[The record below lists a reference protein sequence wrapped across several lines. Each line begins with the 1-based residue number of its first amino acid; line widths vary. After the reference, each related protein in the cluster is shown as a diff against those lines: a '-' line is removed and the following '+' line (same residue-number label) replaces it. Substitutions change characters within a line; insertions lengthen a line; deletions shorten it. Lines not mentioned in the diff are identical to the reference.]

1 MIDRLERL
9 TTLVANLLSTRT
21 PLTLEQIVENVPGYP
36 SEKMSYRRQF
46 ERDKDTLRGI
56 GVPISVETSG
66 TETRYRILPS
76 EYYLPALD
84 LTPEEQA
91 AIHVAVTA
99 VRLPG
104 VGTDTALWKIGGQE
118 GEAVPVLAS
127 LPTTPALAE
136 LFDAYRKRATISFGY
151 RGDTRRLDPYGL
163 VFRRGHWYVVGRD
176 HDREGPRSFRADRI
190 DGDITVG
197 PPGAFT
203 VPEGLDPATLL
214 RDDPMRFGSADASVE
229 ARVLVDADQAA
240 FVIEELGEAAVE
252 TRQADG
258 SVIVTIT
265 VTNRPAFLSFVLGLL
280 ERAEVLSP
288 PDLRAEMVQWLD
300 AIAAGA
306 GTGAA

>member
-1 MIDRLERL
+1 MADRLERL
-9 TTLVANLLSTRT
+9 TTLVANLLDTRT
-21 PLTLEQIVENVPGYP
+21 PLTLEQIVRNVPGYP
-36 SEKMSYRRQF
+36 TEKASYRRQF

-56 GVPISVETSG
+56 GVPISMETVG
-66 TETRYRILPS
+66 TETMYRIRPD

-136 LFDAYRKRATISFGY
+136 LFDAYRKRATVTFTH
-151 RGDTRRLDPYGL
+151 RGATRRLDPYGL

-190 DGDITVG
+190 EGDITVG
-197 PPGAFT
+197 NPGAFT
-203 VPEGLDPATLL
+203 VPHGLDPATLL
-214 RDDPMRFGSADASVE
+214 RDDPMRFGSEEASVE
-229 ARVLVDADQAA
+229 ARVLVDAEQAA
-240 FVIEELGEAAVE
+240 FVVEELGEAAVE
-252 TRQADG
+252 VRNADG
-258 SVIVTIT
+258 SVVVTTT
-265 VTNRPAFLSFVLGLL
+265 VTNRAAFLSFVLGLL
-280 ERAEVLSP
+280 DRAQVLGP
-288 PDLRAEMVQWLD
+288 PDLRAEMVDWLD
-300 AIAAGA
+300 AIAG
-306 GTGAA
+306 GAA

>member
-1 MIDRLERL
+1 MADRLERL
-9 TTLVANLLSTRT
+9 TTLVANLLDTRT
-21 PLTLEQIVENVPGYP
+21 PLTLEQIVRNVPGYP
-36 SEKMSYRRQF
+36 EEKASYRRQF

-56 GVPISVETSG
+56 GVPISVETVG
-66 TETRYRILPS
+66 AETMYRIKPD

-118 GEAVPVLAS
+118 GEAVPALAS

-136 LFDAYRKRATISFGY
+136 LFDAYRKRATVTFTH
-151 RGDTRRLDPYGL
+151 RGATRRLDPYGL

-190 DGDITVG
+190 DGVTVG
-197 PPGAFT
+197 APGAFT

-214 RDDPMRFGSADASVE
+214 RDDPMRFGSEEPSVE
-229 ARVLVDADQAA
+229 ARILVDAEQAA
-240 FVIEELGEAAVE
+240 FVVEELGEAAVE
-252 TRQADG
+252 SRNGDG
-258 SVIVTIT
+258 SVVVTTT
-265 VTNRPAFLSFVLGLL
+265 VTNRAAFLSFVLGLL
-280 ERAEVLSP
+280 DRAEVLGP
-288 PDLRAEMVQWLD
+288 PELRTRMVDWLD

-306 GTGAA
+306 A

>member
-1 MIDRLERL
+1 MADRLERL
-9 TTLVANLLSTRT
+9 TTLVANLLDTRT
-21 PLTLEQIVENVPGYP
+21 PLTLEQIVQNVPGYP
-36 SEKMSYRRQF
+36 AEKASYRRQF

-56 GVPISVETSG
+56 GVPISVETVG
-66 TETRYRILPS
+66 AETMYRIRPD

-118 GEAVPVLAS
+118 GEAVPALAS

-136 LFDAYRKRATISFGY
+136 LFDAYRKRATVTFTH
-151 RGDTRRLDPYGL
+151 RGATRRLDPYGL

-190 DGDITVG
+190 EGDIIVG
-197 PPGAFT
+197 RPGAFT
-203 VPEGLDPATLL
+203 VPAGLDPATLL
-214 RDDPMRFGSADASVE
+214 RDDPMRFGSEESSVE
-229 ARVLVDADQAA
+229 ARILVDAEQAA
-240 FVIEELGEAAVE
+240 FVVEELGEAAVE
-252 TRQADG
+252 TRNADG
-258 SVIVTIT
+258 SVVVTTT
-265 VTNRPAFLSFVLGLL
+265 VTNRAAFLSFVLGLL
-280 ERAEVLSP
+280 DRAEVLGP
-288 PDLRAEMVQWLD
+288 PELRARMVEWLD

-306 GTGAA
+306 A